1 MSINDTELIE
11 NIKTPREILRNNL
24 INLRNTNDLTQ
35 KNIADI
41 LGLERSTYTSWEKGR
56 SSPKPNEIVKL
67 AKIYNVTTDYLL
79 TGKNS
84 EKIQVENFSNYDRG
98 VYGDSNISELT
109 DFEKT
114 LLLKIR
120 VLNTKDKQKI
130 AIFLDQFN
138 I

>member
-79 TGKNS
+79 TGKDS

>member
-1 MSINDTELIE
+1 MSTDNTEFNE
-11 NIKTPREILRNNL
+11 STESPREILRKNL
-24 INLRNTNDLTQ
+24 INLRNSNNLRQ
-35 KNIADI
+35 KNIADT

-79 TGKNS
+79 TGKSNDTMQVASFS
-84 EKIQVENFSNYDRG
+84 EYDRG
-98 VYGDSNISELT
+98 VYGDSNVSELT

-120 VLNTKDKQKI
+120 VLNTKDKQRL
-130 AIFLDQFN
+130 ADFLEQFN

>member
-1 MSINDTELIE
+1 MSTDNKEFNESTES
-11 NIKTPREILRNNL
+11 PREILRKNL
-24 INLRNTNDLTQ
+24 INLRNSNNLKQ
-35 KNIADI
+35 KNIADT

-79 TGKNS
+79 TGKSNDTMQVASIS
-84 EKIQVENFSNYDRG
+84 EYDRG
-98 VYGDSNISELT
+98 VYGDSNVSELT

-120 VLNTKDKQKI
+120 VLNTKDKQKL
-130 AIFLDQFN
+130 ADFLEQFN